1 MTLALKVTNLSKTYL
16 VGSFVR
22 RKVLALQGLDLSVEP
37 GQIYGIL
44 GPNGAGKSTTIKIV
58 MNLIAASSGTA
69 EIFGRAPSDVEA
81 RKQIGFLPENPAP
94 YEYLTGRE
102 FVTFCG
108 QLAGLSGQEL
118 KKRVGEVIER
128 VGMGDACDLQVR
140 RYSKGMIQRIALA
153 QALVGEP
160 KLLVLDE
167 PTSGL
172 DVLGRQLI
180 RDIVLEQKK
189 AGTTVLFCSHI
200 IPDVEALCDRV
211 AVLVGGKLAKEGKV
225 SELVSDERA
234 LMQATIEGATREAA
248 AAQLGE
254 LVTSMDQLGDRLIIR
269 FQEAHVREVLAKSL
283 EAGWRVTSLQR
294 TRFSLE
300 ELFINTLAQSGR
312 RVGSQIE

>member
-1 MTLALKVTNLSKTYL
+1 MTLALKATNLSKTYV
-16 VGSFVR
+16 VGSLFR
-22 RKVLALQGLDLSVEP
+22 RKVLALRGLDLSVEA

-58 MNLIAASSGTA
+58 MNLITPSTGTA
-69 EIFGRAPSDVEA
+69 EIFGRAPSDAEA
-81 RKQIGFLPENPAP
+81 RRQVGFLPENPAP

-102 FVTFCG
+102 FVTLCG
-108 QLAGLSGQEL
+108 QLAGLSGQRL
-118 KKRVGEVIER
+118 KRRVGEVIER
-128 VGMGDACDLQVR
+128 VGMGHACDLQIR
-140 RYSKGMIQRIALA
+140 RYSKGMVQRIALA

-160 KLLVLDE
+160 RLLVLDE

-189 AGTTVLFCSHI
+189 AGTTVIFCSHI

-211 AVLVGGKLAKEGKV
+211 AVLVGGTLAKEGKV
-225 SELVSDERA
+225 SDLVSDERA
-234 LMQATIEGATREAA
+234 LMQATIEGADREAVA
-248 AAQLGE
+248 ARLGE
-254 LVTSMDQLGDRLIIR
+254 WLISTDEVGDRLIIR
-269 FQEAHVREVLAKSL
+269 LQEAHVREVLARAL
-283 EAGWRVTSLQR
+283 EAGWRITSLQR

-300 ELFINTLAQSGR
+300 ELFIDTLAQSGS